1 MLRSKDLLQKPI
13 AIFNSILSARL
24 ICVLDF
30 IFAETTLTEPSAWLA
45 ACWPTSILVPI
56 ILLDHEPSM
65 RRERSSPRAKKNLIS
80 PAFDNV
86 HSVPVQAA

>member
-1 MLRSKDLLQKPI
+1 LSSKDLRRNPI

-30 IFAETTLTEPSAWLA
+30 VFAETTLTEPSAWPA
-45 ACWPTSILVPI
+45 DCWSRTDPRSNLPSRSKILVLPQTFI
-56 ILLDHEPSM
+56 ATHQ
-65 RRERSSPRAKKNLIS
+65 KNLIS

-86 HSVPVQAA
+86 YSVPVQAA